1 MKRGEIYRVAL
12 DPVQGSEQAGFRYA
26 AIVSLDVMNYA
37 LNTVIIVPLT
47 TKKKPWPTRVDT
59 RFDEVDGQAQCEQ
72 VRVVAKSRLKERAG
86 ELSRAEMAKIRVVFR
101 QMLVE

>member
-1 MKRGEIYRVAL
+1 MRRGEIYRVAL
-12 DPVQGSEQAGFRYA
+12 DPIQGSEQSGFRYA
-26 AIVSLDVMNYA
+26 AIVSLDVMNQA

-59 RFDEVDGQAQCEQ
+59 YFDGTEGQAQCEQ
-72 VRVVAKSRLKERAG
+72 IRVVAKSRLKQRAG
-86 ELSRAEMAKIRVVFR
+86 ELTKAELAKIRIVFR

>member
-12 DPVQGSEQAGFRYA
+12 DPTLGSEQSGFRYA
-26 AIVSLDVMNYA
+26 AIVSLDSMNQA

-47 TKKKPWPTRVDT
+47 TKKKDWPTRVNT
-59 RFDEVDGQAQCEQ
+59 FFNGIEGQAQCEQ
-72 VRVVAKSRLKERAG
+72 IRVVAKSRLKEIAG
-86 ELSRAEMAKIRVVFR
+86 LITKVELAKIRIVFR